1 MMFGAPVRQV
11 SKVTTRPAPI
21 KGLNSFDSIVAMPEG
36 FALVL
41 RNMYAQ
47 PYGCQMRR
55 GFVRHAIDLG
65 GPVDSICSHNLTSPK
80 LYAFADQGPSSTVM
94 FDVTTPMVP
103 AVSKLTG
110 LKNARWQHINF
121 PNAAGV
127 HMIAVNGE
135 DNMIWVQP
143 NSAIV
148 TVTAGNGSGNTI
160 GGIDP
165 KTLIHVYAH
174 QKRIWFVEKNT
185 TRGWYLPPDQI
196 TGVAKSFDF
205 GPMWTRGGSLSQ
217 LITWTVDDGNG
228 ADDHLMAIS
237 TQGEIGVYA
246 GLDVEGADNWS
257 LQGVYYA
264 GAPIGRRAA
273 IRKGGDVL
281 VITQFGGVY
290 LTDLLKSTKV
300 NPTENNDFKY
310 IQQLTSVAISLSNGR
325 FGWQPFVFPAA
336 NMLMVN
342 IPATDSTSYQFVMN
356 DITKAWSE
364 FLGYNAHCWELHQER
379 PFFGAFGAVY
389 RGWETTTDDGVATN
403 NFGGFD
409 ASSGQTP
416 SQVFPTIP
424 YVNGDF
430 YTITFADINQ
440 QTGSMLLYDYTTKAQ
455 VQTTVNRN
463 DVISY
468 VTFNNGAVGW
478 YYGQQFV
485 GNVIDAEVQTTFS
498 YFESLGQQKHYKMVR
513 PTILSRGDFTFN
525 FSVNVDFVFDSPLAP
540 ASFAFRNPGVWD
552 RDLWDD
558 AVWEGGLNTY
568 KSWQAVTGI
577 GTAASIRLLMRSGQE
592 TYWASTDWLYENG
605 GIM

>member
-1 MMFGAPVRQV
+1 MMFGTPTRQV

-41 RNMYAQ
+41 RNLYAQ

-55 GFVRHAIDLG
+55 GYRKHVVDLG
-65 GPVDSICSHNLTSPK
+65 GAVESVCSHNLTSPK
-80 LYAFADQGPSSTVM
+80 LYAFVDAGVDDSQL
-94 FDVTTPMVP
+94 FDVTAPMVP
-103 AVSKLTG
+103 GVQKLIG

-127 HMIAVNGE
+127 HMLAVNGA
-135 DNMIWVQP
+135 DNMVWVQP

-148 TVTAGNGSGNTI
+148 QVPLGDGSGNTI
-160 GGIDP
+160 KGVDP
-165 KTLIHVYAH
+165 KKLIHIYSH
-174 QKRIWFVEKNT
+174 QKRVWFVEKDS

-196 TGVAKSFDF
+196 TGEAKSFDF
-205 GPMWTRGGSLSQ
+205 GPMWTRGGSLNQ

-237 TQGEIGVYA
+237 TQGEVSVYT

-257 LQGVYYA
+257 LQGVYFA
-264 GAPIGRRAA
+264 GAPVGRRSA

-281 VITQFGGVY
+281 IMTQFGGVY

-310 IQQLTSVAISLSNGR
+310 IQQLVAVSIDLAGTR
-325 FGWQPFVFPAA
+325 FGWQPFVFPAG
-336 NMLMVN
+336 NMMLLN
-342 IPATDSTSYQFVMN
+342 IPATNSTSYQFAMN

-364 FLGYNAHCWELHQER
+364 FIGYNAYCWELHQQR
-379 PFFGAFGAVY
+379 PFFGSFGAVY
-389 RGWETTTDDGVATN
+389 RAWEGTTDDGSIDPDT
-403 NFGGFD
+403 GII
-409 ASSGQTP
+409 TP
-416 SQVFPTIP
+416 
-424 YVNGDF
+424 
-430 YTITFADINQ
+430 
-440 QTGSMLLYDYTTKAQ
+440 
-455 VQTTVNRN
+455 
-463 DVISY
+463 
-468 VTFNNGAVGW
+468 GAVI
-478 YYGQQFV
+478 
-485 GNVIDAEVQTTFS
+485 NAEVQTTFS
-498 YFESLGQQKHYKMVR
+498 YFESLGVQKHYKMVR

-525 FSVNVDFVFDSPLAP
+525 FSVNTDFVFDSPLAP
-540 ASFAFRNPGVWD
+540 ASFSFRNPGVWD
-552 RDLWDD
+552 EDLWND